1 MTTTTIQ
8 PRVYRVLFPHGNY
21 VINENTGEQTVPM
34 LFMGLIKINDG
45 SEPTHEKWA
54 RTVKPEDFY
63 PLLCRNKEDGVV
75 RNFAEFEE
83 TVLRAARQ
91 PDLVA
96 FTEETLELWEAS

>member
-1 MTTTTIQ
+1 MTNNIQ

-54 RTVKPEDFY
+54 RTVKPEDF
-63 PLLCRNKEDGVV
+63 PRLLWRNKDDGIIK
-75 RNFAEFEE
+75 NFEEFRE

-96 FTEETLELWEAS
+96 FTEETLELWELS

>member
-1 MTTTTIQ
+1 MTNNIQ

-21 VINENTGEQTVPM
+21 VINETTGEQTVPM

-45 SEPTHEKWA
+45 SEPTHDKWV
-54 RTVKPEDFY
+54 RTVKPEDF
-63 PLLCRNKEDGVV
+63 PRLLWRNKDDGIIK
-75 RNFAEFEE
+75 NFEEFRE